1 MMVYILPNGGRINR
15 SSLEDMRAWSEV
27 LGALQVEI
35 LVAVAAVGPW
45 HQDVR
50 TYLAEKFCFSSR
62 EPVPEMDVI
71 LPKRSNL
78 AA

>member
-1 MMVYILPNGGRINR
+1 MKTQTLPNSGRINR
-15 SSLEDMRAWSEV
+15 SSIEDMRAWSDI

-45 HQDVR
+45 YQDVR
-50 TYLAEKFCFSSR
+50 TYLREKFCFSSR
-62 EPVPEMDVI
+62 EPAPEVEMVPPEA
-71 LPKRSNL
+71 RSL

>member
-1 MMVYILPNGGRINR
+1 MKAQALPDSGRINR
-15 SSLEDMRAWSEV
+15 SSIEDMRAWSDI

-50 TYLAEKFCFSSR
+50 AYLRETFCFSTR
-62 EPVPEMDVI
+62 EQAPEVELTI
-71 LPKRSNL
+71 AEARRL

>member
-1 MMVYILPNGGRINR
+1 MTVHILPSGGRINR
-15 SSLEDMRAWSEV
+15 SSLEDMRAWSV
-27 LGALQVEI
+27 ILGALQVEI

-50 TYLAEKFCFSSR
+50 TYLAEKFCFSTR
-62 EPVPEMDVI
+62 EPVPEIDVAV
-71 LPKRSNL
+71 PEVDNL

>member
-1 MMVYILPNGGRINR
+1 MTAQILPNGGFINR
-15 SSLEDMRAWSEV
+15 SSLESMLAWSDI

-45 HQDVR
+45 HKDVR
-50 TYLAEKFCFSSR
+50 SYLQEKFCFSSR
-62 EPVPEMDVI
+62 EPVSELVFPEVC
-71 LPKRSNL
+71 SL

>member
-1 MMVYILPNGGRINR
+1 MKAQILPNGGFINR
-15 SSLEDMRAWSEV
+15 SSLEDMRAWSDI

-35 LVAVAAVGPW
+35 LVAVATVGPW

-50 TYLAEKFCFSSR
+50 SYLREKFCFSSR
-62 EPVPEMDVI
+62 EPAPELKMV
-71 LPKRSNL
+71 LSEAHSL

>member
-1 MMVYILPNGGRINR
+1 MKTQMLPNSGRINR
-15 SSLEDMRAWSEV
+15 SSIEDMRAWSDI

-50 TYLAEKFCFSSR
+50 TYLREKFCFSSR
-62 EPVPEMDVI
+62 EPAPEVEMV
-71 LPKRSNL
+71 LPEVRSR

>member
-1 MMVYILPNGGRINR
+1 MKAQILPNGGFINR
-15 SSLEDMRAWSEV
+15 SSIEDMQAWSII

-50 TYLAEKFCFSSR
+50 SYLLEKFCFSSR
-62 EPVPEMDVI
+62 EPAPEVEM
-71 LPKRSNL
+71 LPPEARSL